1 MQKYAA
7 RSDLKGVY
15 LIGNFPNFTELE
27 VTVITGH
34 KKMAGTD
41 ARVYLTLYGKSGMSP
56 KLHLPDDKNKKRF
69 ERNSEDKFKFKV
81 KDIGEIKRIR

>member
-1 MQKYAA
+1 M
-7 RSDLKGVY
+7 
-15 LIGNFPNFTELE
+15 
-27 VTVITGH
+27 ITGH

-41 ARVYLTLYGKSGMSP
+41 AKVYLTLYGKSGMSP

-69 ERNSEDKFKFKV
+69 ERNSEDHFKFRI